1 MKEFANKISVKCDIG
16 SADHMRN
23 LLSNVGYKSK
33 SGHNYNEWCITNL
46 DYDGMFSFHL
56 VNGYGMNNMY
66 IIDHYNEPLI
76 RDIVSV
82 CSNETWQKD
91 EPTVYHFRGDF
102 IYSGPDGDNSLCNVR
117 NHPFHSYRR
126 PTVAEICNHYGYHLE
141 GNNIVKN
148 IEKPTLEER
157 VAKLEEAVCN
167 NTIKISDNYGEHK
180 VVLITNDGHEMMV
193 GDSYYKVCYDYD
205 ILRHTLED
213 FTPPTPIDNQI
224 VIARF
229 KHKEAAEAY
238 VLKNKPFEP
247 VDVVIT
253 CNSPE
258 ELRGLWHV
266 FNQTDEAVEK
276 LIKTDRNIGKYKLD
290 TLGWFKVV
298 RSVLGKLNME
308 K

>member
-1 MKEFANKISVKCDIG
+1 MKEFANAVAIRCHHYEKDDIK
-16 SADHMRN
+16 SLMN
-23 LLSNVGYKSK
+23 SVGYTFDKDCTFDNRCWVITYLNGRSAFHTH
-33 SGHNYNEWCITNL
+33 SGSSDNL
-46 DYDGMFSFHL
+46 
-56 VNGYGMNNMY
+56 
-66 IIDHYNEPLI
+66 IIDYFDKDLI

-102 IYSGPDGDNSLCNVR
+102 IYSSPDGDNSLCNVR

-148 IEKPTLEER
+148 VEKPTLEER
-157 VAKLEEAVCN
+157 VAKLEEVVNSTKPCCERVEN
-167 NTIKISDNYGEHK
+167 NVMLVTDDGYYIRA
-180 VVLITNDGHEMMV
+180 NDL
-193 GDSYYKVCYDYD
+193 YYKIYWNYS
-205 ILRHTLED
+205 IEPYTYNPYGNTLPSD
-213 FTPPTPIDNQI
+213 I

-229 KHKEAAEAY
+229 KNKKAAEEY
-238 VLKNKPFEP
+238 VRKNKPFEP

-266 FNQTDEAVEK
+266 LNQSNHVVER
-276 LIKTDRNIGKYKLD
+276 LFGGDSNIGEYKLE
-290 TLGWFKVV
+290 TKNWFKVV
-298 RSVLGKLNME
+298 NELLIKLNL
-308 K
+308 KK